1 MSTTPT
7 GTSSGTPPPKEKC
20 LQDFLDEAEETM
32 RRIKERF
39 GRPHPREPP
48 PAEYHAPLP
57 AHELPWRPRPQE
69 VTAQH
74 GKEAAAMLLR
84 FRDEPAGAG
93 PALGK
98 ATVSPPRNDSFADV
112 ADLLI

>member
-1 MSTTPT
+1 MSTTPAGT
-7 GTSSGTPPPKEKC
+7 RIGTSELC
-20 LQDFLDEAEETM
+20 LQDVLTEAEEVM
-32 RRIKERF
+32 RRIFNKYY
-39 GRPHPREPP
+39 PHRLETP

>member
-7 GTSSGTPPPKEKC
+7 GTGGTSPPPKEKC
-20 LQDFLDEAEETM
+20 LQDFLDEAEAVM
-32 RRIKERF
+32 SALRRKYAR
-39 GRPHPREPP
+39 HPPEEPRVEFHP
-48 PAEYHAPLP
+48 PLP

-74 GKEAAAMLLR
+74 GEEAAAMLLR
-84 FRDEPAGAG
+84 FRDEPAGAA
-93 PALGK
+93 PASGK